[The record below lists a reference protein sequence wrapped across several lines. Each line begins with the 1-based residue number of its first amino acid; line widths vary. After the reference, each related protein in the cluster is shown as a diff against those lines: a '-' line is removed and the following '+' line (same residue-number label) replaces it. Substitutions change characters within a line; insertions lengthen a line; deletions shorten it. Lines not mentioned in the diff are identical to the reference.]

1 MAQFDLLDL
10 TGEPE
15 PRFTNADDPQAKSP
29 LAYKTI
35 SEVAEMLKV
44 PVHVLRF
51 WETKFSMLKPT
62 KAKGGRRYYRPEDVD
77 LLKQIYELLYG
88 RGFTIKGAE
97 AVLTGVAEEHE
108 LEAQAAAKKAKQPE
122 GVALSPVKIS
132 EMKKE
137 LESALAELK
146 QLRHT
151 LQPYRS

>member
-10 TGEPE
+10 TGDPE

-29 LAYKTI
+29 LAYRTI

-51 WETKFSMLKPT
+51 WETKFSQLKPT
-62 KAKGGRRYYRPEDVD
+62 KAKGGRRYYRPEDIA

-97 AVLTGVAEEHE
+97 IVLSGVAEEN
-108 LEAQAAAKKAKQPE
+108 AALQ
-122 GVALSPVKIS
+122 VAADIRANAAHLPTLSPVKIG
-132 EMKKE
+132 EMRRE
-137 LESALAELK
+137 LETALAELK
-146 QLRHT
+146 HLRHT
-151 LQPYRS
+151 LAPYRP